1 MNQITISKNQSSPSS
16 VHILLILVL
25 TAVSAP
31 LCLNKVSPI
40 APYLMTDFNLG
51 EAKLG
56 LLISVFSITGIFL
69 ALPSGLLIQR
79 FGPFRCIMA
88 ALAALFTGS
97 LLGVYA
103 PTFTLLLVSRIIE
116 GIGLA
121 LIAVSGPAIV
131 NKIAPADKK
140 GLFMGIFSA
149 YVGIGQVLTY
159 NLAPF
164 IAKHSGWKNVW
175 WFCMAYILLAA
186 ILWLL
191 LIRRIRGTEPE
202 KNTAKEESTLL
213 KGLSENFRNKSL
225 WGITASLFLY
235 TITYAVIQ
243 MFLPTYL
250 NEIRGMALEKASSLV
265 SICCLAGT
273 AASLFAGIISDK
285 LQSRRLFGGL
295 ALIASALLYYLI
307 TVVPLGTYPVFIV
320 ILGMIPPILPV
331 CVYAAA
337 GEILKTPSQS
347 GTALGILTTGQNL
360 GFTVGPALFG
370 LIVQNSSYHS
380 AFYYTIPLTILGGS
394 LLLLNK
400 RVK

>member
-1 MNQITISKNQSSPSS
+1 MKLTNASKKSPSAAL
-16 VHILLILVL
+16 ILLILVL

-40 APYLMTDFNLG
+40 APYLMEDFHLG

-69 ALPSGLLIQR
+69 ALPSGLLIRR
-79 FGPFRCIMA
+79 FGPYRCI
-88 ALAALFTGS
+88 LAALLALLSGS
-97 LLGVYA
+97 FLGICS
-103 PTFTLLLVSRIIE
+103 PSFGLLLISRILE
-116 GIGLA
+116 GVGLA

-131 NKIAPADKK
+131 NQIAPVDKK

-159 NLAPF
+159 NLAPY
-164 IAKHSGWKNVW
+164 IAETGGWKRVW
-175 WFCMAYILLAA
+175 WFCIAYLLLAVVFWSV
-186 ILWLL
+186 LM
-191 LIRRIRGTEPE
+191 RRLNNSRTEE
-202 KNTAKEESTLL
+202 MVENTATMSKD
-213 KGLSENFRNKSL
+213 LSDNLRSKSL

-250 NEIRGMALEKASSLV
+250 NEIRGMGLNKASSLV
-265 SICCLAGT
+265 SICCLSGT
-273 AASLFAGIISDK
+273 VSSLFAGILSDK
-285 LQSRRLFGGL
+285 LHSRRLFGGL
-295 ALIASALLYYLI
+295 ALIASAILYYLI
-307 TVVPLGTYPVFIV
+307 TLLPLGSYPVFIV

-337 GEILKTPSQS
+337 GEIIKTPSQS

-360 GFTVGPALFG
+360 GFTLGPVLFG
-370 LIVQNSSYHS
+370 FVVQQFSYHS
-380 AFYYTIPLTILGGS
+380 AFYYTIPLTVLGGI
-394 LLLLNK
+394 LLILNK
-400 RVK
+400 KVQ